1 MLEIDPTAAHYPIDP
16 QRLDLVEEFRR
27 APRGPYS
34 DELQRVLHRMRWAGE
49 DPRYCAI
56 VVEPGRKWML
66 GRLARERGRP
76 VEKISDRIFV
86 NAAEIEWE
94 VFCRRWE
101 ALTGRPLPAELRNN
115 QI

>member
-1 MLEIDPTAAHYPIDP
+1 MLEIDPAAAHYEIDA

-27 APRGPYS
+27 APRGQHS

-49 DPRYCAI
+49 KHRYCAV

-66 GRLARERGRP
+66 GRLPAQRGRS
-76 VEKISDRIFV
+76 VERISDKVFFTT
-86 NAAEIEWE
+86 AEIEWE

-101 ALTGRPLPAELRNN
+101 ALTGQPLPAALRNSKV
-115 QI
+115 